1 MVNARLI
8 LLITICTCLCLNT
21 VALAKEKPIILSQ
34 KKKIH
39 SFNAHQS
46 IKYEKKQITLIKNT
60 NAFCPNSKEFFAG
73 LLTLKKERVAKE
85 RNFLIESKI
94 DSEKKSNVTFHNISF
109 EKNHLP
115 ISDNTKIKERVIP
128 IMQRA
133 CELSLWDIVD
143 GVIITTKDK
152 EKKKDNIYTITQI
165 KKNKIVKSE
174 TLSPMKECKKES
186 KQYIC
191 SIKGYGK
198 FYLDL

>member
-1 MVNARLI
+1 
-8 LLITICTCLCLNT
+8 
-21 VALAKEKPIILSQ
+21 
-34 KKKIH
+34 
-39 SFNAHQS
+39 
-46 IKYEKKQITLIKNT
+46 
-60 NAFCPNSKEFFAG
+60 
-73 LLTLKKERVAKE
+73 
-85 RNFLIESKI
+85 
-94 DSEKKSNVTFHNISF
+94 
-109 EKNHLP
+109 
-115 ISDNTKIKERVIP
+115 
-128 IMQRA
+128 MQRA

>member
-8 LLITICTCLCLNT
+8 LLITICLCLNT

-60 NAFCPNSKEFFAG
+60 NAFCPNSTEFFAG

-143 GVIITTKDK
+143 GVIIKTKDKDK
-152 EKKKDNIYTITQI
+152 EKKKDNFYTITQI